1 MERRYRQCYHD
12 RSAAWLALPGP
23 YFHGDGFGKDFRVL
37 NVTGADPPREL
48 TDRLL
53 LGNLLSFHE
62 QLCAYRDNAGVL
74 RDYNLEP
81 PLWVFVGRSV
91 NAVFRRNRR
100 DTSDVLDVQLFLHR
114 VLSDPAWAKDAIGR
128 LLRGESGLY
137 SAWNVDLF
145 AGRFDELAKSGG
157 SPPRIYADLLKTFFH
172 ADGPGGLRLWNSWR
186 VSNMGLMNVG
196 TGEGSEIIQ
205 LFGRGV
211 RLKGR
216 GMSLKRSTHLEG
228 PHPEKAGELPLG
240 LVDWEEAY
248 LDLVEHRRVKGML
261 PLAVSRP
268 AALRSFVEN
277 ANVTVAAD
285 DHIFEPRAWGDRE
298 DLQEIVHTRA
308 VRENRELALTW

>member
-1 MERRYRQCYHD
+1 MHPVSRARRPQGTIGLVRPPAAARDDRLTLDYGKSILFDYSYR
-12 RSAAWLALPGP
+12 
-23 YFHGDGFGKDFRVL
+23 YFHGDGFGKDYRVL
-37 NVTGADPPREL
+37 NVMGADPPREL

-62 QLCAYRDNAGVL
+62 LLCAYREGAAAL

-145 AGRFDELAKSGG
+145 AGRFDDLAKSGG
-157 SPPRIYADLLKTFFH
+157 SPARIYADLLKSFFH
-172 ADGPGGLRLWNSWR
+172 ADGPGGLRLCD
-186 VSNMGLMNVG
+186 
-196 TGEGSEIIQ
+196 I
-205 LFGRGV
+205 RGV
-211 RLKGR
+211 
-216 GMSLKRSTHLEG
+216 
-228 PHPEKAGELPLG
+228 PGELPLG

-248 LDLVEHRRVKGML
+248 LDLVEHRRVKGMR
-261 PLAVSRP
+261 PLAV
-268 AALRSFVEN
+268 
-277 ANVTVAAD
+277 
-285 DHIFEPRAWGDRE
+285 PR
-298 DLQEIVHTRA
+298 
-308 VRENRELALTW
+308 